1 MDAELLRHVLL
12 RAAALASVSAASLAV
27 YLVALRF
34 VAWDLVP
41 AAALPHARW
50 WQRHARQCLL
60 GCLVIAVL
68 ALGGLLLV
76 P

>member
-1 MDAELLRHVLL
+1 MDAELARHVLL

-50 WQRHARQCLL
+50 WQRHARQFLL
-60 GCLVIAVL
+60 ACVLITAL
-68 ALGGLLLV
+68 ALGGLLLIH
-76 P
+76 